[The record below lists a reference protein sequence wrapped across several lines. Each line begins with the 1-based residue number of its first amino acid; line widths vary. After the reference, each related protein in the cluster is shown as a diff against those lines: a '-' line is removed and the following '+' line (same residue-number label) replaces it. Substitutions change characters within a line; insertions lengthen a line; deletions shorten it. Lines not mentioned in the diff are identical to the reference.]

1 MNMENISSALGED
14 EAFLHEYAEEEAAR
28 WTIKVVFCTL
38 YFLLFLFGT
47 IGNGCVIIM
56 LINVLSQM
64 HSHGANKRIN
74 SSGTT
79 HVFIYVLGLSIVDFL
94 VIMHLPL
101 LIFDIIEGQW
111 IFGLVMCKLY
121 WIGESVNKLLSA
133 FLMSVLSWDRFM
145 AVCAPIKS
153 FRYRTNNVAILV
165 LMICTAVAMVLLYP
179 VLKESTVQRVDKS
192 TMLKIE
198 DNDSPGSNTI
208 QKCVFETNTP
218 AFMLY
223 TFAFGFLMPALLISF
238 FYLRVILS
246 LREKTKGVTL
256 DKGSSNATHR
266 LHKVTQRIVTVV
278 LFYFF
283 CWTPYW
289 MLNILLQFQIFVT
302 SWSGLTLSSVFFAAH
317 LLVCFN
323 SAANPVLYALINREL
338 RQQHVAA
345 LMKRRKS
352 NNILKTTFSIDKIS
366 QRPSMGTPYVGT
378 LRRHTTVFERVSS
391 QSSLDSKMLVA
402 LEAAKARCRTSLP
415 QSKLHVSLNGLC
427 SLITPKT
434 ASTLN
439 NNDNL
444 EHLIK
449 STYSQPS
456 LSTATS
462 SMNRDESMIIDGNR
476 DAFL

>member
-1 MNMENISSALGED
+1 MDNISILTED
-14 EAFLHEYAEEEAAR
+14 ERWLQEYAEEESAR
-28 WTIKVVFCTL
+28 WTIKLVFCTL

-56 LINVLSQM
+56 LINVLTQM
-64 HSHGANKRIN
+64 RGANKL

-121 WIGESVNKLLSA
+121 WVGESVNKLLSS
-133 FLMSVLSWDRFM
+133 FLMTVLSWDRFM
-145 AVCAPIKS
+145 AVCAPLKS
-153 FRYRTNNVAILV
+153 FRYRTNNVAIMV
-165 LMICTAVAMVLLYP
+165 LMACTSMAMVLLYP
-179 VLKESTVQRVDKS
+179 VLKESTVQIVDKA
-192 TMLKIE
+192 TLLKVP
-198 DNDSPGSNTI
+198 DDSHQGTTTI

-223 TFAFGFLMPALLISF
+223 TFAFGFIMPALLISV

-246 LREKTKGVTL
+246 LHKKTKGVKL
-256 DKGSSNATHR
+256 DKVTSAASQR
-266 LHKVTQRIVTVV
+266 LHKVTKRIVTVV

-289 MLNILLQFQIFVT
+289 TLNIMLQYQIFVST
-302 SWSGLTLSSVFFAAH
+302 WSALTLSSVFFAAH
-317 LLVCFN
+317 LLICFN

-352 NNILKTTFSIDKIS
+352 NQVLKTTFSVDKV
-366 QRPSMGTPYVGT
+366 QHRGDPPYFGT
-378 LRRHTTVFERVSS
+378 LRRHTTVFERHSS
-391 QSSLDSKMLVA
+391 QSSIDSTMLVA

-415 QSKLHVSLNGLC
+415 QGKLNVTFNGFC
-427 SLITPKT
+427 SFMIPKT
-434 ASTLN
+434 SPHSHM
-439 NNDNL
+439 DNM
-444 EHLIK
+444 ETLIK
-449 STYSQPS
+449 PSFSQPS
-456 LSTATS
+456 ISTATS
-462 SMNRDESMIIDGNR
+462 SVNREESMIIDGHVHPS